1 MHKAILAAVAGAALL
16 APALAQQVN
25 MNGQSQISQSQTS
38 QSQTSDEPQAQQIP
52 GSSQAIAGHA
62 ISPQLLSSQQIR
74 DIQQAL
80 EVRGANSI
88 RVDGEWGPDIEAAVR
103 NFQKAENL
111 ILQNGELDLLT
122 LMALGLNPLSFGLSG
137 ASDTT
142 GQAARDSAEPQEL
155 MDERP
160 EPPVRG
166 GEQAR

>member
-1 MHKAILAAVAGAALL
+1 MHKAILAAVAGAALF
-16 APALAQQVN
+16 APAVAQQS
-25 MNGQSQISQSQTS
+25 QSGQSQTS
-38 QSQTSDEPQAQQIP
+38 QEPQAQPIP
-52 GSSQAIAGHA
+52 GPSQAMAGHA
-62 ISPQLLSSQQIR
+62 ISPQLLNSRQIR

-111 ILQNGELDLLT
+111 ILQSGELDPLT

-137 ASDTT
+137 TSETT

-160 EPPVRG
+160 ESPVPG
-166 GEQAR
+166 GEQDR